1 MDDCYYNG
9 KTILVTG
16 GVGSIGA
23 EIVKQLVDQ
32 KPKIVRIFDNNE
44 TELFHAGEKYGID
57 KVRLFVGDVRDKER
71 LLLAMEDVD
80 VVFHAAA
87 LKHVSLCEYN
97 PFDAVKTNVTGT
109 QNVIR
114 SAMEKGVAKVIFIS
128 TDKAVNPTGVMGA
141 TKLLAE
147 RLMTAASYYTGEGAS
162 RFASVRF
169 GNVLDSRGS
178 VVPIFRKQIAAGGP
192 VTVTDSRMTRF
203 FMSIP
208 EAARLVLTAGQMSTG
223 GEVFV
228 LKMPAIKIVDL
239 ALAMVGSAA
248 IECKV
253 IGRKGGEKLSEELI
267 TEEESTR
274 AYENN
279 EMFVILPQGHPL
291 IGYPETP
298 FGRMIEING
307 KVLKKIYVTKYSS
320 DSVELLTIPQI
331 VNILDKLES

>member
-1 MDDCYYNG
+1 MDDCYYSG

-16 GVGSIGA
+16 GVGSIGS
-23 EIVKQLVDQ
+23 EIVKQLIEQ

-44 TELFHAGEKYGID
+44 TELFHIGEKYGID

-71 LLLAMEDVD
+71 LLLAMEGVD
-80 VVFHAAA
+80 IVFHAAA

-114 SAMEKGVAKVIFIS
+114 SSMEKGVAKVIFIS

-147 RLMTAASYYTGEGAS
+147 RLMTAASYYAGDGTS

-178 VVPIFRKQIAAGGP
+178 VVPIFRRQIAAGGP
-192 VTVTDSRMTRF
+192 VTITDARMTRF

-208 EAARLVLTAGQMSTG
+208 DAAKLVLTAGQMSTG

-228 LKMPAIKIVDL
+228 LKMPAIKIIDL

-274 AYENN
+274 AYEND
-279 EMFVILPQGHPL
+279 EMFVVLPQGHPL
-291 IGYPETP
+291 IGYPETSP
-298 FGRMIEING
+298 GKIIELGGR
-307 KVLKKIYVTKYSS
+307 VLKKVYVTKYSS
-320 DSVELLTIPQI
+320 DSVELLKVPEII
-331 VNILDKLES
+331 EILDKLVL

>member
-1 MDDCYYNG
+1 MDDCYYSG

-16 GVGSIGA
+16 GVGSIGS

-32 KPKIVRIFDNNE
+32 NPKIVRIFDNNE
-44 TELFHAGEKYGID
+44 TELFHAGEKYGIE
-57 KVRLFVGDVRDKER
+57 KVRTFVGDVRDKER
-71 LLLAMEDVD
+71 LLLAMNGVD

-87 LKHVSLCEYN
+87 LKHVSLCEFN

-114 SAMEKGVAKVIFIS
+114 AAMDQGVAKVVFIS

-147 RLMTAASYYTGEGAS
+147 KLISAASYYSVDGTT
-162 RFASVRF
+162 FTSVRF

-178 VVPIFRKQIAAGGP
+178 VVPLFRKQIASGGP
-192 VTVTDSRMTRF
+192 VTITDTRMTRF

-208 EAARLVLTAGQMSTG
+208 DAAKLVLTAGQMATG

-239 ALAMVGSAA
+239 AIAMIGAA
-248 IECKV
+248 AVECDI
-253 IGRKGGEKLSEELI
+253 IGRKGGEKLAEELI
-267 TEEESTR
+267 TEEEAVRS
-274 AYENN
+274 YEND
-279 EMFVILPQGHPL
+279 EMFIILPQDHPM
-291 IGYPETP
+291 IGYPEILLGSTIKK
-298 FGRMIEING
+298 GG
-307 KVLKKIYVTKYSS
+307 KSFKKTIATKYSS
-320 DSVELLTIPQI
+320 DSIPLLSVGEIVE
-331 VNILDKLES
+331 VLDKLVL